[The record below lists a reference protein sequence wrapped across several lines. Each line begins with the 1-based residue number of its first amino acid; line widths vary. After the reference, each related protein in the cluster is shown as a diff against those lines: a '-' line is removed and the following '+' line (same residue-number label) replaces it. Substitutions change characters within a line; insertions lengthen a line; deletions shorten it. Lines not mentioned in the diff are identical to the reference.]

1 MVDGERNTS
10 WSTETYDG
18 NTLGSKAGVGI
29 YVIAE
34 PAVAARAMQ
43 ILTPDEGVDRRD
55 LRGQGRARRRRRST
69 AAGQKLGDIP
79 SAKASQRVDLDTAG
93 NRFRYY
99 LVWIT
104 KLPPGANQVADLGD
118 PPVQVGAAKER
129 AGSVRNPARYECDT
143 SL

>member
-29 YVIAE
+29 YVVAD

-43 ILTPDEGVDRRD
+43 ILTPTKGW
-55 LRGQGRARRRRRST
+55 
-69 AAGQKLGDIP
+69 AGSIYVAKKGPAPSSINGGWQKLGDIP

-104 KLPPGANQVADLGD
+104 KLPPGADQVQISEIRLF
-118 PPVQVGAAKER
+118 K
-129 AGSVRNPARYECDT
+129 
-143 SL
+143 